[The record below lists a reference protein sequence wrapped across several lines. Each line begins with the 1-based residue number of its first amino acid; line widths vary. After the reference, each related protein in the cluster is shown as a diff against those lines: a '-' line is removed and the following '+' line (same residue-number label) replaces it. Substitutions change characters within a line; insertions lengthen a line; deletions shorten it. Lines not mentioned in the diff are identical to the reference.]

1 MPPPAPEL
9 DLTHCDREPI
19 HLLGGVQPHGVLLA
33 FREPDLSVQVV
44 SANAEALLGVPPA
57 ALRGQGVT
65 RVLDA
70 DSLRRVRAGT
80 AAGPVR
86 VTAGGRAC
94 SALLHESDGLTV
106 LELEPLTEEDARAEE
121 DALAAVHRLVS
132 PLALARGT
140 SALLQ
145 STADAVRALIGFDR
159 VMVYRFHADWHGE
172 VVAESRAEGVDGF
185 MGMHF
190 PASDIPVQA
199 RALYTR
205 SPLRLIADV
214 DARPVPMVPPVL
226 QDTRRPLDLS
236 GAALRSV
243 SEVHLEYLRNMGV
256 RASFS
261 VSLLKDGA
269 LWGLIACHHLSPRH
283 VPAARRQACEVLA
296 RLLALQ
302 LGAEERGAEA
312 ASRARRAALQG
323 QLVTRLG
330 EGPSLPVALETH
342 GALLLELTGATGA
355 ALLLGDLLEA
365 RANPDAEADAG
376 DVPLLFGKTPG
387 VDAVRALAAW
397 LAKDSGMGATF
408 HTERLGTPCP
418 PLAAR
423 ADVAA
428 GLLAVRLDPEAP
440 RFVLWFRPEV
450 ERTVTWAGNP
460 RKPAEPEPGHARLH
474 PRGSFDAWREEV
486 RGASAPWTR
495 EDVEAAESFRGAL
508 AGVVLRHAAELS
520 RLSRALARSNA
531 ELESFSGTVGHDLK
545 EPLRGIQQY
554 TAFFL
559 EDHEA
564 TLDAEGREHLQEVQW
579 LARRA
584 QVMLD
589 DLFEF
594 SRLGRLELAW
604 GEADMQEVVDEALA
618 LVSARLEEARV
629 EVRLPRRLPRV
640 PCDAVRIR
648 QVWANLLSNAAKY
661 QAGEPHWVELG
672 FHGPGESRPAPAER
686 PGAPY
691 VFYVR
696 DPGIGIAAHFHE
708 AIFEMFRRLHPAHA
722 YGGGSGAGLA
732 IARQLVR
739 LHGGELWVD
748 SAPGQGSTFYF
759 TLGREPR

>member
-9 DLTHCDREPI
+9 DLTQCDREPI

-33 FREPDLSVQVV
+33 FREPDLTVAVA
-44 SANAEALLGVPPA
+44 SANVEALLGMSSQ
-57 ALRGQGVT
+57 ALHGQPVT

-86 VTAGGRAC
+86 VKAGGRAC
-94 SALLHESDGLTV
+94 SALLHASDGFTV
-106 LELEPLTEEDARAEE
+106 LELEPLTDEDATAEE
-121 DALAAVHRLVS
+121 DALAAMHRLLS

-145 STADAVRALIGFDR
+145 SAADAVRALIGYDR

-172 VVAESRAEGVDGF
+172 VVAESRGGGVDSF

-205 SPLRLIADV
+205 NPLRLIADV
-214 DARPVPMVPPVL
+214 DARPVALVPPAL
-226 QDTRRPLDLS
+226 PDTQRPLDLS

-256 RASFS
+256 GASFS

-269 LWGLIACHHLSPRH
+269 LWGLIACHHLAPRH
-283 VPAARRQACEVLA
+283 VSAARRQACEVLA

-312 ASRARRAALQG
+312 ASRARRADLQG
-323 QLVTRLG
+323 QLVSRLG
-330 EGPSLPVALETH
+330 EGSSLHVALEAH
-342 GALLLELTGATGA
+342 GALLLELAGATGA
-355 ALLLGDLLEA
+355 ALLLGDDLEA
-365 RANPDAEADAG
+365 LPAPDTDAREA
-376 DVPLLFGKTPG
+376 PLLFGKTPG
-387 VDAVRALAAW
+387 EAEVRALAAW
-397 LAKDSGMGATF
+397 LANHSGMGATF
-408 HTERLGTPCP
+408 HTERLGTQYA

-423 ADVAA
+423 SDVAA

-460 RKPAEPEPGHARLH
+460 HKPARPEPGHARLH

-486 RGASAPWTR
+486 RGASAPWTLA
-495 EDVEAAESFRGAL
+495 DVGAAESFRGAL

-531 ELESFSGTVGHDLK
+531 ELESFTGTVGHDLK

-554 TAFFL
+554 TGFFL
-559 EDHEA
+559 EDHA
-564 TLDAEGREHLQEVQW
+564 DSLDTEGREHLQSVAW
-579 LARRA
+579 LARRT
-584 QVMLD
+584 QTMLD

-594 SRLGRLELAW
+594 SRLGGLELAW
-604 GEADMQEVVDEALA
+604 GEADMQALVDEVLGT
-618 LVSARLEEARV
+618 LSARLEEEHV

-640 PCDAVRIR
+640 QCDAVRIR

-661 QAGEPHWVELG
+661 QAAEPHWVELG
-672 FHGPGESRPAPAER
+672 FFGPGEARPGPADR

-691 VFYVR
+691 VFYVK
-696 DPGIGIAAHFHE
+696 DAGIGIPPQFHE
-708 AIFEMFRRLHPAHA
+708 AIFEMFRRLHPAQA

-732 IARQLVR
+732 IARRLVR

-759 TLGREPR
+759 TLGREAR